1 VFFHAPYS
9 MMLTYDRVGRAQMVS
24 WTSTYDFELGAKL
37 FFTIVDA
44 SGEELNT
51 APVEYLYDVGTAIQ
65 NYPSSSS
72 LNVLQPTSI
81 TTLLLESSTA
91 IGASGLTSMSTLT
104 TSSITSKNYVAATN
118 SAAPNE
124 GSNKQHANAVSAG
137 TIAGITMGGIAVSLL
152 AVIAALLWR
161 RKKQRQQTSSW
172 QHSEQAFAEKAPNN
186 GLGER
191 SHSQLDGRPISYE
204 LHGQSNQEIPNERN

>member
-1 VFFHAPYS
+1 
-9 MMLTYDRVGRAQMVS
+9 MVS
-24 WTSTYDFELGAKL
+24 WTSTYDFELGANL

-51 APVEYLYDVGTAIQ
+51 APVDYLSGVGTAISID
-65 NYPSSSS
+65 PSSSS
-72 LNVLQPTSI
+72 FNVLQPTSI

-91 IGASGLTSMSTLT
+91 IGASGLTSMSFLT
-104 TSSITSKNYVAATN
+104 TSSITSKNYMTATN

-124 GSNKQHANAVSAG
+124 GFNKQHANAPGAG
-137 TIAGITMGGIAVSLL
+137 TIAGITMGGIAVCLL

-161 RKKQRQQTSSW
+161 RKKQRQQTCSW
-172 QHSEQAFAEKAPNN
+172 QHAEQVFAEKAPDN

-191 SHSQLDGRPISYE
+191 SGSQLDGRPISYE
-204 LHGQSNQEIPNERN
+204 LHGQSNQERSNGRN